1 MVRQFSLYHTFCS
14 EGYSEDYS
22 VSQLSPNP
30 FYGSSSETGSMN
42 MDILVITPQTIR
54 IDIFDLLG
62 QNIQSFTNDYNE
74 PTSNQF
80 LWNGKNM
87 GGQNVSSGI
96 YFIKITGQEKSSI
109 NQPLVNSQSTISKV
123 V

>member
-1 MVRQFSLYHTFCS
+1 
-14 EGYSEDYS
+14 
-22 VSQLSPNP
+22 
-30 FYGSSSETGSMN
+30 

-87 GGQNVSSGI
+87 GGQNVASGI
-96 YFIKITGQEKSSI
+96 YFIKITGQEKSS
-109 NQPLVNSQSTISKV
+109 NQKVTIIR
-123 V
+123 